1 MAKLGRVQ
9 DLDPKL
15 IACDP
20 LPDVDR
26 ETDLNYFIT
35 QWSESKDKDLREAID
50 QAQVA
55 ENVVRSMQLKKGEA
69 LAEYNTELL
78 DWCQMYT

>member
-1 MAKLGRVQ
+1 MAENLTMAKLARVQ

-50 QAQVA
+50 QA
-55 ENVVRSMQLKKGEA
+55 
-69 LAEYNTELL
+69 
-78 DWCQMYT
+78 

>member
-1 MAKLGRVQ
+1 MDENMMLAKNARIQ

-15 IACDP
+15 VACDP

-35 QWSESKDKDLREAID
+35 QWKETKD
-50 QAQVA
+50 
-55 ENVVRSMQLKKGEA
+55 
-69 LAEYNTELL
+69 
-78 DWCQMYT
+78 